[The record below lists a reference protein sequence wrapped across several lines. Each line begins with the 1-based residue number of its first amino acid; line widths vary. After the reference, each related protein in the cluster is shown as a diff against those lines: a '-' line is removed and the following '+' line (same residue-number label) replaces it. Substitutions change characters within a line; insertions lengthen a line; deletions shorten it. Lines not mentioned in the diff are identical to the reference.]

1 MKLLIWIGITVG
13 GGIGAWLGSMLDK
26 GNFLGLWGILL
37 GGVGS
42 LAGIWAG
49 YKLGKYSGF

>member
-13 GGIGAWLGSMLDK
+13 GGLGGWLGAAIDH
-26 GNFLGLWGILL
+26 GNWFGAASILL

-42 LAGIWAG
+42 IVGIWAG
-49 YKLGKYSGF
+49 FKINKNYLG